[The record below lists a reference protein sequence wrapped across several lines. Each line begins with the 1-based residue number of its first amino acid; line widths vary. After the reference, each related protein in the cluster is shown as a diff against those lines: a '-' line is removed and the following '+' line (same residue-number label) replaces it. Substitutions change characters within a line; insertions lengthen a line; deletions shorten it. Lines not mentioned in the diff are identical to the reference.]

1 MKKKSILVLFVL
13 LLLTACSPYHTV
25 DFNVTMNDDQ
35 SGVVTLTGS
44 ISKSSADS
52 VSFKDIQKAVKDAVN
67 SIDKYDVSNFSTEV
81 VDDESK
87 LLMIYKE
94 EFDSI
99 DSLNKL
105 LNELNAGDEEIFIE
119 FVDHPNPLVN
129 ETTIKGFGIETSGFF
144 DDIYDVIAKKGY
156 FDEEFDGDLRSYSS
170 TTQTLILGDGE
181 ERSFYEDIQ
190 FIDTYIISDIDQTFA
205 LNDDRTLDYTL
216 VYTFSDGFESFDF
229 DKYKAYI
236 KDQFSEYDIDYKLE
250 KEDNGFKIIIENYT
264 NEYEQVLLE
273 STGFT
278 ASFSFGMTDPK
289 NREYEFTDTAD
300 FSSAEKD
307 TNFSG
312 VYIYGSSTDAG
323 FLYSSNPTINTY
335 VDLGNYELR
344 SIYGEKFLD
353 EGTPVDSSLIPNED
367 NVMSMVSEDGYVSSL
382 YFEVELVNK
391 TAMIIKWVSIGLGSV
406 LAVLAVVFGAKKY
419 GPTLKEKLEENKAKL
434 EENKA
439 KRLEEANA
447 VVSTDEEGNAH
458 LEGEATPEI
467 VAADKLSLM
476 GFVDSLKHELTN
488 PKSYIYGGILLGSFI
503 VIAIVLQA
511 MLAKGITE
519 LASDVIGFNL
529 GGMLDI
535 SDKTFLITLVL
546 LLGGGITSKQT
557 VFESGGSATL
567 MSLTFVVLIGIVL
580 AHLLSYFVYRK
591 INHDKEKYLE
601 HTLLGTLGFVALL
614 FVISLISFKDSLGM
628 TKTSLST
635 LNIFTRVLPFHLFML
650 FITNML
656 FNKED
661 APKLPAYTAIKFGLS
676 KFASMYTTV
685 FVVFMVALL
694 FTNEAYAIPFVPN
707 MLGLLIPIILGN
719 SFTVGTGEYAEK
731 MSLFS
736 EEVGRAYVPILVV
749 LVLAIL
755 FILTIKH
762 FYDNNE
768 CKDKM
773 KFSAL
778 VAGAYVLPMMFISY
792 ISSIVVITPDLGF
805 FSDGGKMVARN
816 SYVGFIVLFVLLAG
830 LVYVRLEYLYDLEI
844 LNTIETKVLYLKEA
858 LANIGKNLKSKQED

>member
-1 MKKKSILVLFVL
+1 MMIK
-13 LLLTACSPYHTV
+13 
-25 DFNVTMNDDQ
+25 
-35 SGVVTLTGS
+35 GVVTLTGS

-323 FLYSSNPTINTY
+323 FY
-335 VDLGNYELR
+335 
-344 SIYGEKFLD
+344 
-353 EGTPVDSSLIPNED
+353 
-367 NVMSMVSEDGYVSSL
+367 
-382 YFEVELVNK
+382 
-391 TAMIIKWVSIGLGSV
+391 
-406 LAVLAVVFGAKKY
+406 
-419 GPTLKEKLEENKAKL
+419 
-434 EENKA
+434 
-439 KRLEEANA
+439 
-447 VVSTDEEGNAH
+447 
-458 LEGEATPEI
+458 
-467 VAADKLSLM
+467 
-476 GFVDSLKHELTN
+476 
-488 PKSYIYGGILLGSFI
+488 
-503 VIAIVLQA
+503 
-511 MLAKGITE
+511 
-519 LASDVIGFNL
+519 
-529 GGMLDI
+529 
-535 SDKTFLITLVL
+535 
-546 LLGGGITSKQT
+546 
-557 VFESGGSATL
+557 
-567 MSLTFVVLIGIVL
+567 
-580 AHLLSYFVYRK
+580 
-591 INHDKEKYLE
+591 
-601 HTLLGTLGFVALL
+601 
-614 FVISLISFKDSLGM
+614 
-628 TKTSLST
+628 
-635 LNIFTRVLPFHLFML
+635 
-650 FITNML
+650 
-656 FNKED
+656 
-661 APKLPAYTAIKFGLS
+661 
-676 KFASMYTTV
+676 
-685 FVVFMVALL
+685 
-694 FTNEAYAIPFVPN
+694 
-707 MLGLLIPIILGN
+707 
-719 SFTVGTGEYAEK
+719 
-731 MSLFS
+731 
-736 EEVGRAYVPILVV
+736 
-749 LVLAIL
+749 
-755 FILTIKH
+755 
-762 FYDNNE
+762 
-768 CKDKM
+768 
-773 KFSAL
+773 
-778 VAGAYVLPMMFISY
+778 
-792 ISSIVVITPDLGF
+792 IVVIQPSTHML
-805 FSDGGKMVARN
+805 
-816 SYVGFIVLFVLLAG
+816 I
-830 LVYVRLEYLYDLEI
+830 
-844 LNTIETKVLYLKEA
+844 
-858 LANIGKNLKSKQED
+858 